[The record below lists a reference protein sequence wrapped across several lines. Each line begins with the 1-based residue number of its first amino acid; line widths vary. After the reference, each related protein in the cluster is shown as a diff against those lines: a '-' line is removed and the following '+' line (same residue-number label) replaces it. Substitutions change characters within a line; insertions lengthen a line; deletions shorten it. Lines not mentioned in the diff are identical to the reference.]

1 VYTYHI
7 LSCEF
12 CPRAWKKVYSIHRY
26 MIQFGNDLWWV
37 GVYHHQWYF
46 LTRYRWNIIWGKRPP
61 NNENMFSIKN
71 AIISMMSVSKN
82 ILFESVFFLAKSV
95 SFLNK
100 IFIWNKVEFI
110 ILLYIEEYLYKG
122 HVLFVLMTIPPPKWL
137 TTRVARRVTAVE
149 HGLHTFSLH
158 LSHCNLVPCCRVRHH
173 FRVKQCSVR
182 LCSNW
187 FCKDSM
193 VYLCYLCLHTYTSV
207 KHDLH
212 IRWCSCRLTVRRRV
226 TLVEQRLPILLEHM
240 SSPPVFLFFLKGSWI
255 SNFSFLCIVFHI
267 IVCLFVVVFLCLCI
281 VCPPLVC
288 DLLLSFWY
296 RQAVLFSC
304 RNNNIL
310 FHEGKK
316 CVLQH
321 LQLLRVWYV
330 YHFVLIKGI
339 MSWSSP
345 SVYDYRLPMS
355 TTSHSYLHKWNNA

>member
-1 VYTYHI
+1 MSSVPEHEKRCTRYTVIWYSLAMTCGESEFIITNDTSWHDIDEI
-7 LSCEF
+7 LSEENVHQTTKTCFQSKTQSFQWCQFLRTF
-12 CPRAWKKVYSIHRY
+12 CLKV
-26 MIQFGNDLWWV
+26 
-37 GVYHHQWYF
+37 
-46 LTRYRWNIIWGKRPP
+46 
-61 NNENMFSIKN
+61 
-71 AIISMMSVSKN
+71 
-82 ILFESVFFLAKSV
+82 VFFYQKSV

-158 LSHCNLVPCCRVRHH
+158 LNHCNLVPCCRVRHH

-296 RQAVLFSC
+296 LQAVLFSC

>member
-1 VYTYHI
+1 
-7 LSCEF
+7 
-12 CPRAWKKVYSIHRY
+12 
-26 MIQFGNDLWWV
+26 LWWV

-82 ILFESVFFLAKSV
+82 ILFESVFFLPKSV

-158 LSHCNLVPCCRVRHH
+158 LNHCNLVPCCRVRHH

-193 VYLCYLCLHTYTSV
+193 VYLCYVCLHTYTSV

-296 RQAVLFSC
+296 LQAVLFSC

>member
-1 VYTYHI
+1 
-7 LSCEF
+7 
-12 CPRAWKKVYSIHRY
+12 
-26 MIQFGNDLWWV
+26 
-37 GVYHHQWYF
+37 
-46 LTRYRWNIIWGKRPP
+46 
-61 NNENMFSIKN
+61 
-71 AIISMMSVSKN
+71 
-82 ILFESVFFLAKSV
+82 
-95 SFLNK
+95 
-100 IFIWNKVEFI
+100 
-110 ILLYIEEYLYKG
+110 
-122 HVLFVLMTIPPPKWL
+122 MTIPPPIWL

-149 HGLHTFSLH
+149 HGQHTFSLH
-158 LSHCNLVPCCRVRHH
+158 LSHCVLVPCCRVRHH
-173 FRVKQCSVR
+173 FRVKQCPVR

-226 TLVEQRLPILLEHM
+226 TLVEQRLPIPRSTWVHHRFFFSFYRVRGSQSLVFCVLFFI
-240 SSPPVFLFFLKGSWI
+240 SLFVFLS
-255 SNFSFLCIVFHI
+255 
-267 IVCLFVVVFLCLCI
+267 LFFLCLCI

-296 RQAVLFSC
+296 RQAVLFYC
-304 RNNNIL
+304 RHNNIL

-339 MSWSSP
+339 MSWSTP